1 MRGRPLC
8 VVCLIFL
15 LINGIRLLMMS
26 GDAWVQVPADSIF
39 SGFCGFVSSD
49 SESAREKTA
58 DALVQ
63 GCVYKK
69 SNTLKNQVLYL
80 KNNSITYQNQI
91 YNESKIIIYDKTFS
105 NIPIGTTIQIYG
117 RLGVFEEARNPGNF
131 DAREYYAKQ
140 GIYGFCNLEE
150 VRSVTK
156 ERGNILED
164 GIYWLKERLHLLRK
178 RWKELLLINMSENN
192 GPILSAMLLAEKS
205 EMDPDLKEL
214 YQKSGI
220 SHILAISGLH
230 VSFIGLG
237 IYECLRRKLHL
248 SYGISAGV
256 SVAVLGVY
264 VLMIGGSVSV
274 VRAFI
279 MLLLRIGAEV
289 TGRVYDMPTALALSA
304 AIAVAYNPFHLTDAG
319 FYMSYGAIVGIVV
332 VLPRIKVMWKEKRI
346 SSQKGILRSGISQ
359 RCSAFGEGCIASMA
373 INLML
378 FPVLIYFYYEI
389 PTYSVLIN
397 ALIIPMMS
405 IVLSLGMFGSFLAM
419 CIPVRGKML
428 RICDWLLTF
437 FAYVCD
443 VGARLPISSI
453 VLEKPAWWSIVV
465 YYGLLLLWMV
475 LKGECYAKLRK
486 YVGLVLMASV
496 LLFIKVP
503 DGKLHVTILD
513 VGQGDCI
520 FLKGP
525 LGQTYLVDGGSSDV
539 KQVGKYR
546 IEPYL
551 RSQGVGQLDY
561 VFISHGDADHCN
573 GILEILERQKV
584 GVKVKNLVLPVNYSG
599 DEMLVE
605 LARLAK
611 EHGVRVLCIGAG
623 QEVSEGD
630 LRIECLQPENQELD
644 GNAGSMVLSVT
655 FKEFEMLLTGDVEGE
670 GEELLVKTLGDK
682 ADNIAESYDVL
693 KVAHHGSKN
702 STTEELLNQINPKLA
717 LISAGEGNRY
727 GHPHKET
734 LERLKGAKCKVLET
748 GECGAITLEVG
759 EEIKVSRWIKR
770 GK

>member
-1 MRGRPLC
+1 
-8 VVCLIFL
+8 
-15 LINGIRLLMMS
+15 MS
-26 GDAWVQVPADSIF
+26 GDDWLKIPADSVF
-39 SGFCGFVSSD
+39 SG
-49 SESAREKTA
+49 

-63 GCVYKK
+63 GQVYKK

-105 NIPIGTTIQIYG
+105 NIPIGATVQIYG

-131 DAREYYAKQ
+131 DARECYAKQ

-156 ERGNILED
+156 ERGNTLED
-164 GIYWLKERLHLLRK
+164 AICWLQERLHLLRQ
-178 RWKELLLINMSENN
+178 RWKELLLNNMRESN
-192 GPILSAMLLAEKS
+192 GPVLTAMLLAEKS

-214 YQKSGI
+214 YQKNGI

-237 IYECLRRKLHL
+237 IYEGSRRKLHL
-248 SYGISAGV
+248 SYSISCGV
-256 SVAVLGVY
+256 SITVLGVY

-304 AIAVAYNPFHLTDAG
+304 AISVAYNPYHLTDAG

-332 VLPRIKVMWKEKRI
+332 VLPMLKEMWKGIRI
-346 SSQKGILRSGISQ
+346 RSKMG
-359 RCSAFGEGCIASMA
+359 ATFWEGCIASMA
-373 INLML
+373 INLTL
-378 FPVLIYFYYEI
+378 LPVLIYFYYEI
-389 PTYSVLIN
+389 PTYSVLTN

-405 IVLSLGMFGSFLAM
+405 VVLSLGMFGSFLAM
-419 CIPVRGKML
+419 CLPVCGKML
-428 RICDWLLTF
+428 LWICDWFLTLF
-437 FAYVCD
+437 GNVCD
-443 VGARLPISSI
+443 VGARLPVSSI
-453 VLEKPAWWSIVV
+453 VFGKPAWWSIVV
-465 YYGLLLLWMV
+465 YYGLLLLWV
-475 LKGECYAKLRK
+475 LLKGQRYVKAKKYAG
-486 YVGLVLMASV
+486 Y
-496 LLFIKVP
+496 LLFFSILLFVKVP
-503 DGKLHVTILD
+503 DGKLHVAMLD

-525 LGQTYLVDGGSSDV
+525 RGQAYLIDGGSSDV

-551 RSQGVGQLDY
+551 KSKGVGQLDY

-573 GILEILERQKV
+573 GILEMLERQKV
-584 GVKVKNLVLPVNYSG
+584 GVKVKNLVLPINYSG

-611 EHGVRVLCIGAG
+611 KQGVKVFCIDAG
-623 QEVSEGD
+623 QEVTEGD
-630 LRIECLQPENQELD
+630 LTICCLQPASQELE

-655 FKEFEMLLTGDVEGE
+655 FKEFEMLFTGDVEGE

-717 LISAGEGNRY
+717 IISAGEGNPY

-734 LERLKGAKCKVLET
+734 LERLKETKCKILET
-748 GECGAITLEVG
+748 GECGAIMLEVG
-759 EEIKVSRWIKR
+759 EEIKLSRWIKR
-770 GK
+770 GNLKEQGR

>member
-1 MRGRPLC
+1 MRGRLLC

-26 GDAWVQVPADSIF
+26 GDAWDQGPADSIF
-39 SGFCGFVSSD
+39 SGFVSSD
-49 SESAREKTA
+49 SEADWKKTA
-58 DALVQ
+58 DVLVQ

-91 YNESKIIIYDKTFS
+91 HNESKIIIYDKTFS

-150 VRSVTK
+150 IKGMAKST
-156 ERGNILED
+156 ESNLAG
-164 GIYWLKERLHLLRK
+164 GIYWLKEQLYLLRQ
-178 RWKELLLINMSENN
+178 RWKSLLLENMSEIN
-192 GPILSAMLLAEKS
+192 GPILTAMLLAEKS
-205 EMDPDLKEL
+205 EMDPELKEL
-214 YQKSGI
+214 YQKNGI

-237 IYECLRRKLHL
+237 IYEFLRRKLHL
-248 SYGISAGV
+248 SYGISGGV
-256 SVAVLGVY
+256 SIVILGVY

-279 MLLLRIGAEV
+279 MLLLRLGAEV
-289 TGRVYDMPTALALSA
+289 AGRVYDMPTALALSA
-304 AIAVAYNPFHLTDAG
+304 AISVAYNPYHLTDAG

-332 VLPRIKVMWKEKRI
+332 VLPRLKEMWK
-346 SSQKGILRSGISQ
+346 GIRVRSKM
-359 RCSAFGEGCIASMA
+359 SATFWEGCLASMA
-373 INLML
+373 INLTL

-405 IVLSLGMFGSFLAM
+405 IVLSLGMFGSFLVM
-419 CIPVRGKML
+419 CIPVCGKML
-428 RICDWLLTF
+428 LWICDWLLTF
-437 FAYVCD
+437 FANVCD
-443 VGARLPISSI
+443 VGARLPLSSI
-453 VLEKPAWWSIVV
+453 VFGKPAWWSIVV
-465 YYGLLLLWMV
+465 YYGLLLLCLV
-475 LKGECYAKLRK
+475 LKGDCITKVRR
-486 YVGLVLMASV
+486 YVVILFLVSI
-496 LLFIKVP
+496 LLFVKLP
-503 DGKLHVTILD
+503 DGKLDITMLD

-525 LGQTYLVDGGSSDV
+525 RGRTYLVDGGSSDV

-551 RSQGVGQLDY
+551 KSQGIGKLDY
-561 VFISHGDADHCN
+561 VFVSHGDTDHCN
-573 GILEILERQKV
+573 GILEMLEREKV
-584 GVKVKNLVLPVNYSG
+584 GVKVKNLVLPINYSG
-599 DEMLVE
+599 DEMLVK
-605 LARLAK
+605 LARLARQQ
-611 EHGVRVLCIGAG
+611 GVKVLCIGAG
-623 QEVSEGD
+623 QEVSEGE
-630 LRIECLQPENQELD
+630 LSIECLQPKNQELE
-644 GNAGSMVLSVT
+644 GNAGSMVLSVI

-670 GEELLVKTLGDK
+670 GEKMLVKALEQND
-682 ADNIAESYDVL
+682 DNLPESYDVL

-702 STTEELLNQINPKLA
+702 STSEELLNQVCPKLA
-717 LISAGEGNRY
+717 LISAGEGNQY

-734 LERLKGAKCKVLET
+734 LERLKEVKCKILET

-759 EEIKVSRWIKR
+759 EEIKVSRWINADY
-770 GK
+770 

>member
-8 VVCLIFL
+8 VVCLICL
-15 LINGIRLLMMS
+15 LINGIRLFMMS

-150 VRSVTK
+150 VRSVAK
-156 ERGNILED
+156 ERANILED
-164 GIYWLKERLHLLRK
+164 GICWLKERLHLLRK
-178 RWKELLLINMSENN
+178 RWKELLLSNMSESN
-192 GPILSAMLLAEKS
+192 GPILTAMLLAEKS
-205 EMDPDLKEL
+205 EMDPDIKEL
-214 YQKSGI
+214 YQKNGI

-248 SYGISAGV
+248 SYGISGGV
-256 SVAVLGVY
+256 SIAVLGVY

-289 TGRVYDMPTALALSA
+289 TGRVYDMLTALALSA
-304 AIAVAYNPFHLTDAG
+304 ATSVAYNPYHLTDAG

-332 VLPRIKVMWKEKRI
+332 VMPRMKEMW
-346 SSQKGILRSGISQ
+346 
-359 RCSAFGEGCIASMA
+359 SMA
-373 INLML
+373 INLTL

-405 IVLSLGMFGSFLAM
+405 IVLSLGMFGSLLAM
-419 CIPVRGKML
+419 CIPVCGKML
-428 RICDWLLTF
+428 RICDWLLRF
-437 FAYVCD
+437 FVYVCD
-443 VGARLPISSI
+443 VGARLPLSSI
-453 VLEKPAWWSIVV
+453 VLGKPAWWSIVV
-465 YYGLLLLWMV
+465 YYGLLLLWAV
-475 LKGECYAKLRK
+475 LKGDRFTKVRR
-486 YVGLVLMASV
+486 YVVSLFLVSI
-496 LLFIKVP
+496 LLFVKLP
-503 DGKLHVTILD
+503 DGKLHVAMLD

-551 RSQGVGQLDY
+551 KSQGVGQLDY

-584 GVKVKNLVLPVNYSG
+584 GVKVKNLVLPINYSE
-599 DEMLVE
+599 DEMLVK
-605 LARLAK
+605 LARIARQQRVK
-611 EHGVRVLCIGAG
+611 VLCIGAG

-630 LRIECLQPENQELD
+630 LRIECLQPENQELE

-670 GEELLVKTLGDK
+670 GEEMLVKALEQYD
-682 ADNIAESYDVL
+682 ANLPESYDVL

-717 LISAGEGNRY
+717 LISAGEGNPY

-734 LERLKGAKCKVLET
+734 VQRLHETGCKVLATE
-748 GECGAITLEVG
+748 ECGAIMLEVG
-759 EEIKVSRWIKR
+759 EEIKLSRWIKR

>member
-1 MRGRPLC
+1 
-8 VVCLIFL
+8 
-15 LINGIRLLMMS
+15 MS

-105 NIPIGTTIQIYG
+105 NIPIGATVQIYG

-131 DAREYYAKQ
+131 NAREYYAKQ

-156 ERGNILED
+156 ESVNTLEE
-164 GIYWLKERLHLLRK
+164 GIYRLKEQLYLFQQ
-178 RWKELLLINMSENN
+178 RWKELLLSNMSENN

-214 YQKSGI
+214 YQKNGI

-237 IYECLRRKLHL
+237 IYEFLRRKLHL

-274 VRAFI
+274 VRAFV
-279 MLLLRIGAEV
+279 MFLLRLGAEV
-289 TGRVYDMPTALALSA
+289 AGRVYDMPTALVLSA
-304 AIAVAYNPFHLTDAG
+304 AITVAYNPYYLTDAG

-332 VLPRIKVMWKEKRI
+332 VLPRLKEMWSI
-346 SSQKGILRSGISQ
+346 
-359 RCSAFGEGCIASMA
+359 A
-373 INLML
+373 INLTL

-389 PTYSVLIN
+389 PTYSILIN

-419 CIPVRGKML
+419 CIPVCGKML
-428 RICDWLLTF
+428 LWICDWLLTF
-437 FAYVCD
+437 FVYVCD
-443 VGARLPISSI
+443 VGARLPLSSI
-453 VLEKPAWWSIVV
+453 VFGKPAWWSIVV
-465 YYGLLLLWMV
+465 YYGLLLLWVV

-503 DGKLHVTILD
+503 DGKLDITILD

-525 LGQTYLVDGGSSDV
+525 RGQTYLVDGGSSDV

-551 RSQGVGQLDY
+551 KSQGVGQLDY

-573 GILEILERQKV
+573 GILEMLERAKV
-584 GVKVKNLVLPVNYSG
+584 GVKIKNLVLPVNYSG

-605 LARLAK
+605 LAKLAK
-611 EHGVRVLCIGAG
+611 EQGVKVFCMDAE
-623 QEVSEGD
+623 QKVTEGD
-630 LRIECLQPENQELD
+630 LSIECLQPENQELE

-670 GEELLVKTLGDK
+670 GEEMLVKALEQDD
-682 ADNIAESYDVL
+682 ANLPESYDVL

-702 STTEELLNQINPKLA
+702 STSEAFLEQVHPKLA